1 MPSQHP
7 PTRPRPRIARLVAA
21 QFAAGLIATAL
32 AGLLAGAQAALATG
46 LGALAGWLTHGWC
59 AWRALGPASRGDAHT
74 MLRALYRGEAIKLA
88 AIAVFLVGVFRL
100 WPGVPALALV
110 LGLIAVQVVHLLAPL
125 LLESDT

>member
-1 MPSQHP
+1 MPSQHAP
-7 PTRPRPRIARLVAA
+7 SRSQPRIVRLVAA
-21 QFAAGLIATAL
+21 QFAVGLIATAL
-32 AGLLAGAQAALATG
+32 SALLAGAQAALATG
-46 LGALAGWLTHGWC
+46 LGAFASWLTHAWF

-100 WPGVPALALV
+100 WPEVPALALV

-125 LLESDT
+125 LIESDT

>member
-1 MPSQHP
+1 MPSQHASS
-7 PTRPRPRIARLVAA
+7 RPRPRIVRLVTA
-21 QFAAGLIATAL
+21 QFAAGLVATAL

-46 LGALAGWLTHGWC
+46 LGASTGWLTHAWF
-59 AWRALGPASRGDAHT
+59 AWRALGPASRGDAHA

-100 WPGVPALALV
+100 WPEVPALALV
-110 LGLIAVQVVHLLAPL
+110 LGLVAVQVVHLLAPL

>member
-1 MPSQHP
+1 MPSQRSP
-7 PTRPRPRIARLVAA
+7 SRPRPRIGRLVAA
-21 QFAAGLIATAL
+21 QLAVGLAATAL
-32 AGLLAGAQAALATG
+32 AGLWADAEAALATG
-46 LGALAGWLTHGWC
+46 LGALAGWLTHAWF

-74 MLRALYRGEAIKLA
+74 MLRAMYRGEAIKLA

-100 WPGVPALALV
+100 WPDVPALALV

>member
-7 PTRPRPRIARLVAA
+7 PSRPRPRIARLVAA
-21 QFAAGLIATAL
+21 QLAVGLLATAL
-32 AGLLAGAQAALATG
+32 AALLAGAEAALATG
-46 LGALAGWLTHGWC
+46 LGACAGWLTHAWF

-100 WPGVPALALV
+100 WPEVPALALV
-110 LGLIAVQVVHLLAPL
+110 LGLIGVQVVHLLAPL
-125 LLESDT
+125 LREGDT